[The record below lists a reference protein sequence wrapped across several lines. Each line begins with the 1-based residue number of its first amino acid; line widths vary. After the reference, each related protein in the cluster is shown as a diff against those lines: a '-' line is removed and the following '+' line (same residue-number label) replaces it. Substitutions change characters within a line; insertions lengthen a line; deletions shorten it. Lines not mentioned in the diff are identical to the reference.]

1 MQARV
6 PQDTA
11 KSNRVSQSKYAHCFF
26 LRSLFFLGSA
36 AEARWLS
43 KLNLRAFATCGIDV
57 RDGITSTSYY
67 NSNKYLSH
75 RARSSRYLPVLEAP
89 SPDPS
94 SSSSNRDQSR
104 KRDGKSKQSV
114 ISLSTKRRATMNSRD
129 AAYDE
134 DEMLRR
140 AIEESRET
148 GSLGKRTR
156 DESEEYDSTITND
169 GQHY

>member
-1 MQARV
+1 
-6 PQDTA
+6 
-11 KSNRVSQSKYAHCFF
+11 
-26 LRSLFFLGSA
+26 
-36 AEARWLS
+36 
-43 KLNLRAFATCGIDV
+43 
-57 RDGITSTSYY
+57 
-67 NSNKYLSH
+67 
-75 RARSSRYLPVLEAP
+75 
-89 SPDPS
+89 
-94 SSSSNRDQSR
+94 
-104 KRDGKSKQSV
+104 
-114 ISLSTKRRATMNSRD
+114 MNSRD